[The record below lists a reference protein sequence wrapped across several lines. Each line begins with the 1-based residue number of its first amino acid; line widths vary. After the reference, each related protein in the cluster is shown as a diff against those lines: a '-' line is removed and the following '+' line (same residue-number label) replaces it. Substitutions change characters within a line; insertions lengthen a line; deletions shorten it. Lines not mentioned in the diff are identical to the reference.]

1 MQKNNLKTF
10 LTENVLKN
18 ETVVYTITGMLF
30 AFLVIGAI
38 FKTPTL
44 IIADMVLTIIFLLL
58 YISIHKSAL
67 GIVSDIV
74 SEHSNAVRDKIF
86 NNSQWNANYWKKK

>member
-1 MQKNNLKTF
+1 MQKNTIKTF

-18 ETVVYTITGMLF
+18 ETVVYAITSVLF

-44 IIADMVLTIIFLLL
+44 IIVDMVLTIIFLLL
-58 YISIHKSAL
+58 YISVHKSAL
-67 GIVSDIV
+67 GIIEDIV
-74 SEHSNAVRDKIF
+74 SEHSNAVRDKNF

>member
-1 MQKNNLKTF
+1 MQNNNLKTF
-10 LTENVLKN
+10 LTENVFKN
-18 ETVVYTITGMLF
+18 GTVVYALTSMFF

-44 IIADMVLTIIFLLL
+44 IIANMVLTIIFLLF
-58 YISIHKSAL
+58 YIIVHKSAL

-74 SEHSNAVRDKIF
+74 SEHSNAKHDKIF
-86 NNSQWNANYWKKK
+86 NDSQWSANYWKKK